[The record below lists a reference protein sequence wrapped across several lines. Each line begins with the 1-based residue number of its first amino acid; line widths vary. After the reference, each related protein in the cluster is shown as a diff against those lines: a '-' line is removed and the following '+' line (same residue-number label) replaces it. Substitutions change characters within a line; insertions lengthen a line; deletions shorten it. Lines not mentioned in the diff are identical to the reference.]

1 MPDSLPPTVR
11 EPAPKK
17 LSELYPKYFRQLPS
31 GVDPAEIDTY
41 AVNKMFPVDDP
52 TGCIIHARK
61 KLLIPGVRSGGKSM
75 LQDITEARDTLN
87 RFIALMASEQEPEKA
102 GPRAASI
109 WLIWCAKPEY
119 TNTGPPDV
127 PQDALVDVQM
137 ADGALH
143 EGIPVSEIIWDS
155 VSVPPQNVVVAWR
168 YH

>member
-1 MPDSLPPTVR
+1 MPDSLPPAVKA
-11 EPAPKK
+11 PAPKK

-87 RFIALMASEQEPEKA
+87 RFIALMASEQEPDNL
-102 GPRAASI
+102 G
-109 WLIWCAKPEY
+109 
-119 TNTGPPDV
+119 
-127 PQDALVDVQM
+127 
-137 ADGALH
+137 
-143 EGIPVSEIIWDS
+143 
-155 VSVPPQNVVVAWR
+155 
-168 YH
+168 

>member
-1 MPDSLPPTVR
+1 MPDSLPPAVKA
-11 EPAPKK
+11 PAPKK

-87 RFIALMASEQEPEKA
+87 RFIALMTSGQEPDNL
-102 GPRAASI
+102 G
-109 WLIWCAKPEY
+109 
-119 TNTGPPDV
+119 
-127 PQDALVDVQM
+127 
-137 ADGALH
+137 
-143 EGIPVSEIIWDS
+143 
-155 VSVPPQNVVVAWR
+155 
-168 YH
+168 

>member
-1 MPDSLPPTVR
+1 MPDSLPPPVR

-87 RFIALMASEQEPEKA
+87 RFIALMAAEQEPDNL
-102 GPRAASI
+102 G
-109 WLIWCAKPEY
+109 
-119 TNTGPPDV
+119 
-127 PQDALVDVQM
+127 
-137 ADGALH
+137 
-143 EGIPVSEIIWDS
+143 
-155 VSVPPQNVVVAWR
+155 
-168 YH
+168 

>member
-1 MPDSLPPTVR
+1 MPDSLPPAVK

-87 RFIALMASEQEPEKA
+87 RFIALMTSGQEPDNL
-102 GPRAASI
+102 G
-109 WLIWCAKPEY
+109 
-119 TNTGPPDV
+119 
-127 PQDALVDVQM
+127 
-137 ADGALH
+137 
-143 EGIPVSEIIWDS
+143 
-155 VSVPPQNVVVAWR
+155 
-168 YH
+168 

>member
-11 EPAPKK
+11 ELAPKK

-41 AVNKMFPVDDP
+41 VINKMFPVDDP

-87 RFIALMASEQEPEKA
+87 RFIALMTSGQEPDNL
-102 GPRAASI
+102 G
-109 WLIWCAKPEY
+109 
-119 TNTGPPDV
+119 
-127 PQDALVDVQM
+127 
-137 ADGALH
+137 
-143 EGIPVSEIIWDS
+143 
-155 VSVPPQNVVVAWR
+155 
-168 YH
+168 

>member
-17 LSELYPKYFRQLPS
+17 LSELYPKYFRQLPL

-41 AVNKMFPVDDP
+41 VINKMFPVDDP

-87 RFIALMASEQEPEKA
+87 RFIALMTSEQEPDNL
-102 GPRAASI
+102 G
-109 WLIWCAKPEY
+109 
-119 TNTGPPDV
+119 
-127 PQDALVDVQM
+127 
-137 ADGALH
+137 
-143 EGIPVSEIIWDS
+143 
-155 VSVPPQNVVVAWR
+155 
-168 YH
+168 